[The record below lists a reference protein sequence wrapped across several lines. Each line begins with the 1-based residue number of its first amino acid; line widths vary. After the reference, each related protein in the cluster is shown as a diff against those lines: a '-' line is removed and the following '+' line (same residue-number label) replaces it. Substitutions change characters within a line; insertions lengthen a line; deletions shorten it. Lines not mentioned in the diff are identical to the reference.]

1 MNPVSGAS
9 GASRRSLELRLE
21 GVSKRFGAVTA
32 LERADLVVEPG
43 LLLSLLG
50 PSGCGKTTTLRII
63 AGFEAPDTGRVV
75 IDGRDMGLL
84 PPNKRGL
91 GMVFQNYSL
100 FPHMTVGDNI
110 AFGLKMARTDAGE
123 IRRRVGEMLDLV
135 HLPGHEE
142 RFPHQL
148 SGGQQQRVALARSLV
163 TNPSVLLLDEPLG
176 ALDKNLRENMQFE
189 LRRIQ
194 QTLGITT
201 ILVTH
206 DQEEALTLS
215 DRVVVMNEGRILQ
228 VGTPS
233 DVYEYPHTRFV
244 SEFLGTSN
252 LFEGAIEARRG
263 GRNGSGLREFTVRL
277 GERVMVLRATAGDD
291 VAEGPAMMAVRPEK
305 ITPSEHRPE
314 SGNVLEGQVLGHVFR
329 GSYHAYEVAL
339 AGREEPVFVY
349 SQARSRSGDRVF
361 KPGQRVHMG
370 WSEEDSII
378 LTRD

>member
-1 MNPVSGAS
+1 MNATPGTV
-9 GASRRSLELRLE
+9 RRSLELRLE
-21 GVSKRFGAVTA
+21 DVSKHFGTVTA
-32 LERADLVVEPG
+32 LERADLTVEPG

-63 AGFEAPDTGRVV
+63 AGFEAPDTGRVI
-75 IDGRDMGLL
+75 IDGRDMSLL

-100 FPHMTVGDNI
+100 FPHMTVGQNI

-228 VGTPS
+228 VGTPN
-233 DVYEYPHTRFV
+233 DVYEYPRTRFV

-252 LFEGAIEARRG
+252 LFEGNLEARSG
-263 GRNGSGLREFTVRL
+263 GGFREFTVRF
-277 GERVMVLRATAGDD
+277 GDRAVVLRVSAGDE
-291 VAEGPAMMAVRPEK
+291 VAAGPAMMAVRPEK

-314 SGNVLEGQVLGHVFR
+314 HGNVLEGEVLGHVFR
-329 GSYHAYEVAL
+329 GSYHAYEVTL

-349 SQARSRSGDRVF
+349 SQARSRSGDQVF
-361 KPGQRVHMG
+361 RPGQPVHVS
-370 WSEEDSII
+370 WSEEDSIV

>member
-1 MNPVSGAS
+1 MGVAQAGQVRKSV
-9 GASRRSLELRLE
+9 ELRLE
-21 GVSKRFGAVTA
+21 HISKRFGAVVA
-32 LERADLVVEPG
+32 LADSSLTVEPG
-43 LLLSLLG
+43 LLVSLLG

-75 IDGRDMGLL
+75 IGDKDVSYLS
-84 PPNKRGL
+84 PDKRGL

-100 FPHMTVGDNI
+100 FPHMTVGENI
-110 AFGLKMARTDAGE
+110 AFGLKMRKVPKEE
-123 IRRRVGEMLDLV
+123 IGRRVGEMLDLV

-142 RFPHQL
+142 RFPNQL

-215 DRVVVMNEGRILQ
+215 DRVVVMNQGQILQ
-228 VGTPS
+228 IGSPKEI
-233 DVYEYPHTRFV
+233 YEYPRTRFV

-252 LFEGAIEARRG
+252 LFEGELFA
-263 GRNGSGLREFTVRL
+263 NGSGEARFAVADGAFDFRVPAQSEGAGGGRL
-277 GERVMVLRATAGDD
+277 V
-291 VAEGPAMMAVRPEK
+291 AVRPEK
-305 ITPSEHRPE
+305 MWPSEAAPASENGVR
-314 SGNVLEGQVLGHVFR
+314 GTVIGHVFR
-329 GSYHAYEVAL
+329 GSYHAYEIQIP
-339 AGREEPVFVY
+339 GRAQAVFVY
-349 SQARSRSGDRVF
+349 AQARSREGERVF
-361 KPGQRVHMG
+361 GIG
-370 WSEEDSII
+370 SEIWLLWQVGDSIV
-378 LTRD
+378 LMD